1 MTEEQLLAYLE
12 WLKTLTA
19 EDFARI
25 RARWK

>member
-12 WLKTLTA
+12 WLKTLTT
-19 EDFARI
+19 EDLARI